1 MFCWFYSCQ
10 EEMRNLSGDRF
21 WKSRKECDRRICDRS
36 DLSTGSYM
44 YFYFQI
50 LMVNFKF
57 GEENEPNDNN

>member
-44 YFYFQI
+44 YFFQI
-50 LMVNFKF
+50 LMFNFKF
-57 GEENEPNDNN
+57 AEENEPNDNN